1 MKIKIVG
8 TAPLLMHS
16 DRTAIPTHPDAE
28 WLSEISKRRNK
39 STDDLIELSRREWL
53 CGMYHKAGLPD
64 MPIDNIHS
72 CIYAAAK
79 RRREGPLFAGNFIVT
94 SASFVVPDAPGVSP
108 DDLWKISHDKK
119 DERNYVD
126 LRSVRIGN
134 SKIGRTRPVFHTWE
148 IDVTAEVHQSDTGK
162 TVDEFHV
169 EQWLQIAGRS
179 IGLGDYRPQ
188 KGGLFGLFNATIED

>member
-39 STDDLIELSRREWL
+39 SSDDLLELSRREWL
-53 CGMYHKAGLPD
+53 CGMYHKNGLPD

-79 RRREGPLFAGNFIVT
+79 RRREGTLFAGNFIIT
-94 SASFVVPDAPGVSP
+94 KSNFTALDAPDASP
-108 DDLWKISHDKK
+108 DELWKISKDKK
-119 DERNYVD
+119 DERDFID
-126 LRSVRIGN
+126 LRSVRIGQTR
-134 SKIGRTRPVFHTWE
+134 IGRTRPIFHNWE
-148 IDVTAEVHQSDTGK
+148 MSVTAEVYKSDTGK
-162 TVDEFHV
+162 SIDEFHV
-169 EQWLQIAGRS
+169 EQWLVIAGRQ

-188 KGGLFGLFNATIED
+188 KGGLFGQFNATIED